1 MPALQQDESIRE
13 TVQMPPIQLEG
24 LLVHERTTEDIVVQ
38 LVRRKRYWRT
48 YELMAICFAIGV
60 ALGLATVSIT

>member
-1 MPALQQDESIRE
+1 MQALEKDESIRE
-13 TVQMPPIQLEG
+13 TVQMPPIQLERI
-24 LLVHERTTEDIVVQ
+24 LVHERTTEDIVVE
-38 LVRRKRYWRT
+38 LVKRKRYWRT

>member
-1 MPALQQDESIRE
+1 MPAPETDESIRA
-13 TVQMPPIQLEG
+13 TVQMPPIQLEQI
-24 LLVHERTTEDIVVQ
+24 LVHERTTEDIVIQ
-38 LVRRKRYWRT
+38 LVHRKRYWRT